1 MLTIAEDQ
9 HDRGQAVGHTDHA
22 TTKLMA
28 KRRTATAFVCH
39 NPGPLNS
46 TFDLTGGTET
56 PFSPPFSATDRD

>member
-28 KRRTATAFVCH
+28 KRRTAT
-39 NPGPLNS
+39 PLNS